1 MSSNQSNPPPGIPSS
16 QQQQRQPEAPQ
27 GYRAPDQAS
36 TEAWLPT
43 GQDRSEQMEYMQS
56 YEMNRPQTEDDKSQE
71 QLAREFPNIDSS
83 LIAAIW
89 SDNKDMSA
97 AREMLQH
104 LSST

>member
-16 QQQQRQPEAPQ
+16 QQQQRQPQASE

-36 TEAWLPT
+36 TEAGLPT